1 MRIRKFLL
9 AAVSLFTVGLVSLSQ
24 FSFAGTW
31 TSSEPGYKYSSQ
43 LGWFFGSNYTAGMPE
58 WFMTPNNYDTA
69 YCDVCASYGSY
80 YCSIDNK
87 HHGLAVYHDYRDS
100 LRTRFDQNL
109 WYVRLSLDK
118 GYYKTYHR
126 HFGRG
131 NTGSNWDIDKK
142 WYFVDGNSVQYDTE
156 KPTVNSTTISG
167 GWQKW
172 YSSAPTITVSAKD
185 TGGWFTAGMGS
196 PGSGGTGVNHVY
208 LEMSNGQ
215 KYYSPNGQSTA
226 GGSGASG
233 NFTNTWQTPGSYQV
247 NNSYAIDNGKNVGKS
262 GVWQWFGY
270 DDAAPG
276 MNESHNTA
284 PNQPS
289 VTISLSTWDT
299 NSNGTGGS
307 GVNRI
312 ERWDGSRWVTIAWA
326 TSATYTVTAN
336 GTYKFRAVDN
346 VGRTVEKSVVINN
359 IDGVPPTV
367 KVTWSKKP
375 LRQDT
380 LIVSATD
387 NCGVISGYM
396 ITETNVKP
404 KATDPGWQASGTF
417 TNRATE
423 NKPYYCWA
431 KDPAG
436 NVGSAIADVKSLD
449 LYKPQIDN
457 VQVEGG

>member
-31 TSSEPGYKYSSQ
+31 TTSRPGYDFPNQ
-43 LGWFFGSNYTAGMPE
+43 LGWFYGSNYTGGTPE
-58 WFMTPNNYDTA
+58 WFYSPDSYDTA
-69 YCDVCASYGSY
+69 YCGTCDNNGAGY
-80 YCSIDNK
+80 Y
-87 HHGLAVYHDYRDS
+87 DYRGWR
-100 LRTRFDQNL
+100 RTMFDKSL
-109 WYVRLSLDK
+109 WYLRLSHANTW
-118 GYYKTYHR
+118 YYKTYHR
-126 HFGRG
+126 HFGWG
-131 NTGSNWDIDKK
+131 NDGGNWDPGKE
-142 WYFVDGNSVQYDTE
+142 WWFVDGNGVQYDTNA
-156 KPTVNSTTISG
+156 PTITAASISS
-167 GWQKW
+167 GWGRW
-172 YSSAPTITVSAKD
+172 YSSAPTISVSAYD
-185 TGGWFTAGMGS
+185 TGGWFTVWMGS
-196 PGSGGTGVNHVY
+196 PGSGGTGVRNTRLNVTGSINASFWSDY
-208 LEMSNGQ
+208 NQQTG
-215 KYYSPNGQSTA
+215 G
-226 GGSGASG
+226 GGSGTGTFS
-233 NFTNTWQTPGSYQV
+233 NTWANPGSYTV
-247 NNSYAIDNGKNVGKS
+247 NSVSAQDKRGNESSAGVG
-262 GVWQWFGY
+262 QWFGY
-270 DDAAPG
+270 DDTAPG

-284 PNQPS
+284 ANQPS
-289 VTISLSTWDT
+289 VAISLSAWDT

-312 ERWDGSRWVTIAWA
+312 ERWNGSSWETIAWA

-336 GTYKFRAVDN
+336 GTYTFRAVDN

-359 IDGVPPTV
+359 IDGIPPVVT
-367 KVTWSKKP
+367 VTWSKKP

-396 ITETNVKP
+396 ITDSNVKP

-449 LYKPQIDN
+449 LYKPQIDSI
-457 VQVEGG
+457 QVKGG